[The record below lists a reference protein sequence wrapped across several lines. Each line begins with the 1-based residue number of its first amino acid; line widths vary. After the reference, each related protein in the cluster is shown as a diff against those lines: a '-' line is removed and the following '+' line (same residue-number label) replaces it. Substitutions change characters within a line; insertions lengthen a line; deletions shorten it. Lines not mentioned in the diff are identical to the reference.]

1 MILLS
6 GDCKLYGKY
15 PLPAYLLYNT
25 EPAMSN
31 YTVTYKKSACE
42 LFVNFKI
49 LHICTECGKIAVIK
63 EVRYVVTVYCLSRDR
78 RLPTEALTALSEV
91 LPQGDRERLGAIKNA
106 AARNDTLLGRL
117 LLRAAL
123 YEVYGVSAAD
133 AVIRTKANGK
143 PYLLDI
149 PDIHFGISHTET
161 CVVCAVSPIP
171 VGIDAQSGGRHN
183 RIITHLFSD
192 REREYVLE
200 DGAVSEERFLRIWTM
215 KESLVKLT
223 GEGIS
228 GNFRRTDVLSRAES
242 GEVFFRCFE
251 TCGAAVTVC
260 LPSEHECS
268 VKLLDADWLCDAWQ
282 NIR

>member
-1 MILLS
+1 M
-6 GDCKLYGKY
+6 
-15 PLPAYLLYNT
+15 
-25 EPAMSN
+25 
-31 YTVTYKKSACE
+31 
-42 LFVNFKI
+42 I
-49 LHICTECGKIAVIK
+49 LHISAECGKIAVIK
-63 EVRYVVTVYCLSRDR
+63 EVRCVVTVYCLSRDR
-78 RLPTEALTALSEV
+78 RLPSEALTALTEL

-123 YEVYGVSAAD
+123 YEVYGIAAAD

-171 VGIDAQSGGRHN
+171 VGIDAQSGGGRHD
-183 RIITHLFSD
+183 RIITRLFSD

-200 DGAVSEERFLRIWTM
+200 GGAVSEERFLRIWTM

-223 GEGIS
+223 GKGMS
-228 GNFRRTDVLSRAES
+228 DNFGKTDVLSTDES

-251 TCGAAVTVC
+251 MCDAAVTVC
-260 LPSEHECS
+260 LPSEQECS
-268 VKLLDADWLCDAWQ
+268 VKLLDADGLCDVWQ
-282 NIR
+282 NMR